1 VSDTRKG
8 SQPPSSTAISGVHP
22 VVPPAGVNPVHPT
35 LGRPVRYK
43 CEVAARAEL
52 DGQKTTATIL
62 DISRTGVFVETQ
74 LDLQVSDTFKL
85 GLALPG
91 GEPFYVEVIVVR
103 LGASLREIRNNRVDN
118 LTVLR
123 RGVGVRFQ
131 HMNAGDLSRLDGFL
145 ELLDER

>member
-1 VSDTRKG
+1 M
-8 SQPPSSTAISGVHP
+8 SSAISGL
-22 VVPPAGVNPVHPT
+22 NPVHPV

-43 CEVAARAEL
+43 CEVEARAEVE
-52 DGQKTTATIL
+52 GKKTAATIL

-74 LDLQVSDTFKL
+74 LDLQVGDTFKL

-91 GEPFYVEVIVVR
+91 GDPFYANVIVVR
-103 LGASLREIRNNRVDN
+103 LGSSLRELRNPRVDN

-131 HMNAGDLSRLDGFL
+131 QLPDGDLSRLDGFL